1 MPFALWFNTYMS
13 KFILL
18 RGGGDL
24 ASGVAFRLH
33 RAGLKV
39 LITELP
45 QPLAV
50 RRLVSLGEAV
60 YNGQVVVEGI
70 TASRVKSLDQARDVI
85 SRNEIPVLV
94 DPEAELLHQDPSL
107 FQVLIDARLIK
118 HQPDLGIEAA
128 QLVIGLGPGFV
139 AGENC
144 HAVIET
150 NRGHFLGRVYWQGAT
165 ESDTRQPEGDPRRVL
180 RAPSDGLVIAHAN
193 IGDHIQAGQ
202 TIFEI
207 NKQVVKA
214 PFAGMLRGLIHPGLK
229 VSAGMKIGDLDARD
243 DSRYARQISDKSLAI
258 GGAVLEA
265 ILSRPELRSTLW
277 DQAKLC

>member
-1 MPFALWFNTYMS
+1 MS

-85 SRNEIPVLV
+85 SRSEIPVLV